1 MPNLVTHAYTLPNA
15 YALED
20 WLYKQ
25 QQIRAYLQDVEEA
38 KQMERLTD
46 SAWSFAEVIEY
57 VDGKYPV
64 SDNPLTEMLFAIYL
78 GTGSDENIRALLIN
92 ETEELAKKNA
102 RKEKTQ

>member
-57 VDGKYPV
+57 VAV
-64 SDNPLTEMLFAIYL
+64 SYTHLDVYKRQIHPGATTPCF
-78 GTGSDENIRALLIN
+78 
-92 ETEELAKKNA
+92 
-102 RKEKTQ
+102 